1 MIQIAKLFS
10 ERGTDLHQ
18 QNFEFLNFP
27 FHQNFAISFSKVL
40 STLVS
45 LKGSLLKK
53 KKKKKAAYCC
63 PYLPFLDIVRLS
75 IFIAYYIFPFLLYL
89 MFSSFL
95 WGFWCF
101 SYSFYNCFIS
111 YENES
116 LTYKRTTWLLSIQ
129 SAIIIIHHLS
139 DMFGK
144 YWKKKLNK
152 L

>member
-27 FHQNFAISFSKVL
+27 FHQNFAISFSEVL
-40 STLVS
+40 SILVS
-45 LKGSLLKK
+45 SFKRHLLLPLFTLLRYSKIK
-53 KKKKKAAYCC
+53 YFYC
-63 PYLPFLDIVRLS
+63 LLDIS
-75 IFIAYYIFPFLLYL
+75 ISSIPYVFQ
-89 MFSSFL
+89 FSL
-95 WGFWCF
+95 GFWCF

-116 LTYKRTTWLLSIQ
+116 LTYKRTTWSLNIQ
-129 SAIIIIHHLS
+129 SAIIIKHHLS

-144 YWKKKLNK
+144 Y
-152 L
+152 